1 MSKTVG
7 YRIIYNIVYRKPNI
21 SKIQLKTG
29 SKEKRSACIF
39 KCSNMSDS
47 LQARGLGPARLL
59 CPWDYPS
66 NNTGVG
72 CHFLL
77 QGIFPTQESNSFF
90 LWLLHWQVESLPLS
104 HLKSHLQPNW
114 RLFLVITIG
123 FIPAF
128 SFVTVDVNFN
138 SYSFYFDW
146 SNMNYVNHKQF

>member
-77 QGIFPTQESNSFF
+77 QGIFLTHGLNPCPLQ
-90 LWLLHWQVESLPLS
+90 LQRWRVDSLPLS
-104 HLKSHLQPNW
+104 HLEASHILRPCHIKAFTSMGPLQPCVTCTEV
-114 RLFLVITIG
+114 LVLSIVQMG
-123 FIPAF
+123 QPRHGE
-128 SFVTVDVNFN
+128 V
-138 SYSFYFDW
+138 
-146 SNMNYVNHKQF
+146 K